1 MAETSNPVLRVL
13 TGLNVEPD
21 LALEVVEYIRK
32 EPGQNITDV
41 LGARI
46 DAQGARIDAQ
56 GDRIEALGAEVR
68 SALDARTAELR
79 GVLDARTA
87 ELRGEIAEIR
97 GMLRTSNRLNT
108 ALVVILGTAVFA
120 ILVQVLGI
128 GPS

>member
-56 GDRIEALGAEVR
+56 GDRIEALGAEIR
-68 SALDARTAELR
+68 ST
-79 GVLDARTA
+79 LDARTA

-108 ALVVILGTAVFA
+108 ALVVIPGTAVFA

>member
-13 TGLNVEPD
+13 TGLNFEPD

-46 DAQGARIDAQ
+46 DAQGARI
-56 GDRIEALGAEVR
+56 EALGAEIH

-79 GVLDARTA
+79 GFLDARTA

-97 GMLRTSNRLNT
+97 GMLRTANRLNT
-108 ALVVILGTAVFA
+108 ALVVILGPAVFA